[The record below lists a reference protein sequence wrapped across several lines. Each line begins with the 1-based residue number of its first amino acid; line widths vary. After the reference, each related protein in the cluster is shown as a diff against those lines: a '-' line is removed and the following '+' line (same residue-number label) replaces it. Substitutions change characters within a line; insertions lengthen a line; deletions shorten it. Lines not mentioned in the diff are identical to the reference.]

1 MDIVFYIIIGFLL
14 ATAGSALLN
23 GITDIISAIS
33 ELLKA
38 LISVQIVK
46 CNVAISK
53 LNESMETKPI
63 VRQIGFATTIE
74 EEEEQYE

>member
-1 MDIVFYIIIGFLL
+1 MDTILYIIIGFLL

-23 GITDIISAIS
+23 GITDIISALA
-33 ELLKA
+33 ELFKA

-53 LNESMETKPI
+53 LNESLEAKTR
-63 VRQIGFATTIE
+63 VRPIGFATTIE
-74 EEEEQYE
+74 EEEEYE